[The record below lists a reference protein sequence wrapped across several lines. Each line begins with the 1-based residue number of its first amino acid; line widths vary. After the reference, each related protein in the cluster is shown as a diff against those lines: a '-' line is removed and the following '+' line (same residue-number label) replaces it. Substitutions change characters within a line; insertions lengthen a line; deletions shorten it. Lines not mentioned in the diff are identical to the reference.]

1 MRRPLRQNLVLA
13 GIVALAAAAVWLVVR
28 REQAVIQQPLTA
40 IDTAQTR
47 ELRVRSGEGPARRFE
62 RRGGVWWMREPYEL
76 PAHAD
81 AIGRLLAIA
90 RAAPRSRHARA
101 QFDLSRIGLD
111 PPQAVLEL
119 DDSPI
124 AFGLTDAI
132 RGDRYVLSGQTV
144 ALMPDRFSAWLLAP
158 AESELD
164 HRLAAPLDALADVLI
179 DGQSRP
185 ELAAAWQQVTTSQ
198 VIAAQAAPAPA
209 TAAITV
215 ELVATDGRRIR
226 FTLWRRDDGRYA
238 ALRGEPALLYPLD
251 EIQMQHLL
259 PAADARTG
267 AAATVR

>member
-1 MRRPLRQNLVLA
+1 VRRQLRQNLVLA
-13 GIVALAAAAVWLVVR
+13 GVVALAAVAVWLVIR
-28 REQAVIQQPLTA
+28 REQAAIELPLTA
-40 IDTAQTR
+40 IDTTLTR
-47 ELRVRSGEGPARRFE
+47 ELRVRNGDKPARHFE
-62 RRGGVWWMREPYEL
+62 RRDGVWWMREPYEL

-81 AIGRLLAIA
+81 AVARLLAIA

-119 DDSPI
+119 DDCPI

-132 RGDRYVLSGQTV
+132 RGDRYVLSRQIV

-164 HRLAAPLDALADVLI
+164 HRLAAPLDTITDVVV
-179 DGQSRP
+179 DGRSRP
-185 ELAAAWQQVTTSQ
+185 ELAAAWQRVTTSQ
-198 VIAAQAAPAPA
+198 VVAAQDAPA
-209 TAAITV
+209 TATIRV
-215 ELVATDGRRIR
+215 ELVAADGRRIR
-226 FTLWRRDDGRYA
+226 YTLWRRDDGRYA

-259 PAADARTG
+259 PAANAG
-267 AAATVR
+267 AATTVR

>member
-1 MRRPLRQNLVLA
+1 MRRQLRQNLVLA
-13 GIVALAAAAVWLVVR
+13 GIVALAAVTVWLVVR
-28 REQAVIQQPLTA
+28 REQAAIGRPLSA
-40 IDTAQTR
+40 IDTTQTT
-47 ELRVRSGEGPARRFE
+47 ELRVRNGDRPARHFE
-62 RRGGVWWMREPYEL
+62 RRDGIWWMREPYAL

-81 AIGRLLAIA
+81 SIGRLLTIA

-101 QFDLSRIGLD
+101 QFDLARIGLE

-119 DDSPI
+119 DGVPI
-124 AFGLTDAI
+124 TFGLTDAI

-164 HRLAAPLDALADVLI
+164 HRLAAPLGTLTDVVI

-198 VIAAQAAPAPA
+198 VAAAQAAPAMSTIA
-209 TAAITV
+209 V
-215 ELVATDGRRIR
+215 ELVAADSTRLRY
-226 FTLWRRDDGRYA
+226 TLWRRDDGRYA

-251 EIQMQHLL
+251 EIQVQHLL
-259 PAADARTG
+259 PATNAG

>member
-1 MRRPLRQNLVLA
+1 MRRQLRQNLVLA
-13 GIVALAAAAVWLVVR
+13 GIVALMAVTVWLVVQ
-28 REQAVIQQPLTA
+28 REQAAIELPLTA
-40 IDTAQTR
+40 IDTSQTQ
-47 ELRVRSGEGPARRFE
+47 ELRVRNGDRPARHFE
-62 RRGGVWWMREPYEL
+62 RRDSVWWMREPYAL

-101 QFDLSRIGLD
+101 QFDLTRIGLD

-119 DDSPI
+119 DGVPI
-124 AFGLTDAI
+124 TFGLTDAI

-164 HRLAAPLDALADVLI
+164 HRLAAPLVTLTDVMI

-198 VIAAQAAPAPA
+198 VIAAQAVPA
-209 TAAITV
+209 TATITV
-215 ELVATDGRRIR
+215 ELVATDGTRLGY
-226 FTLWRRDDGRYA
+226 TLWRRDDGRYA

-259 PAADARTG
+259 PATNVG

>member
-1 MRRPLRQNLVLA
+1 MRRQLRQNLVLA

-28 REQAVIQQPLTA
+28 REQALIQQPLTA
-40 IDTAQTR
+40 IDTTQTR
-47 ELRVRSGEGPARRFE
+47 ELRVRSGERPVRLFE
-62 RRGGVWWMREPYEL
+62 RRDGVWWMREPYEL

-90 RAAPRSRHARA
+90 HTAPRSRHARA

-119 DDSPI
+119 DGSPI

-132 RGDRYVLSGQTV
+132 RGDRYVLSQQTV

-164 HRLAAPLDALADVLI
+164 HRLAAPLGALADVVI

-185 ELAAAWQQVTTSQ
+185 GLAAAWQQVTTSQ
-198 VIAAQAAPAPA
+198 VAAAQTAPA
-209 TAAITV
+209 TGMIPV

-238 ALRGEPALLYPLD
+238 ALRREPALLYPLD

-259 PAADARTG
+259 PAANA
-267 AAATVR
+267 AAATAVR